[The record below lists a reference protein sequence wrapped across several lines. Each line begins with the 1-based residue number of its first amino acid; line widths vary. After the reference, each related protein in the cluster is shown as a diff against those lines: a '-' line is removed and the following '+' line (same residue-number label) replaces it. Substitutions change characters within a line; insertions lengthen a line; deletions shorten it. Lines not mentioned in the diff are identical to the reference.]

1 MGAGSGP
8 SPNLRRVPSAHRAN
22 ALGAGFPHLGFECES
37 GSNVVGAP
45 VPRPPDDSPLARPVG
60 PAPTQPGPG
69 TSGACAR
76 AAALAVRG
84 AETSEWRVLSADC
97 RRAPAAC
104 HSVFLTVL
112 KHLRNT
118 MGGNYLNSETLATR
132 SGAKCKS
139 NSCTACSGLALARR
153 TRHPAVA
160 VRTPERRG
168 GRTAHHVDLSTC

>member
-1 MGAGSGP
+1 M
-8 SPNLRRVPSAHRAN
+8 
-22 ALGAGFPHLGFECES
+22 
-37 GSNVVGAP
+37 VGAP

-84 AETSEWRVLSADC
+84 AETSEWRVLSADS

-153 TRHPAVA
+153 TRAILRGREVPGPAGA
-160 VRTPERRG
+160 RRPDRSPRG
-168 GRTAHHVDLSTC
+168 PHVLTLVFADRR

>member
-1 MGAGSGP
+1 MWSAPPCPDRPTTRHSRDRSGRH
-8 SPNLRRVPSAHRAN
+8 RRSRDP
-22 ALGAGFPHLGFECES
+22 
-37 GSNVVGAP
+37 
-45 VPRPPDDSPLARPVG
+45 G
-60 PAPTQPGPG
+60 PAVRV
-69 TSGACAR
+69 R
-76 AAALAVRG
+76 APRRALAVRG
-84 AETSEWRVLSADC
+84 AETSEWRVLSADS

-160 VRTPERRG
+160 VRTPERG